1 MSTKTSNIDYQRQ
14 QLRCRTAKFT
24 FSLQKCF
31 ELDKKQLKG
40 FVAGLGLKS
49 IRDLKNLAEKVTRG
63 TRGLK
68 TEAGY
73 IELDRILLPRIDL
86 NIFFSNFSNPQK
98 IFCNPEDF
106 LFSADTR
113 HQTLIDARI
122 TYFGVWESNQEDK
135 NCSVELAI
143 DTSFLFEIQSK
154 VDIENTEK
162 IKETSIQRQIL
173 ECRNMFNFSVRNF
186 EYDDDDILENDWV
199 ASYI

>member
-1 MSTKTSNIDYQRQ
+1 MSTKTRNITYQRQ
-14 QLRCRTAKFT
+14 PPRCRTARFT
-24 FSLQKCF
+24 FTLQKCF
-31 ELDKKQLKG
+31 ELDKTQLKG
-40 FVAGLGLKS
+40 FAVGLGLTS
-49 IRDLKNLAEKVTRG
+49 TRSLKGLAKKVTLG
-63 TRGLK
+63 TRGLE

-113 HQTLIDARI
+113 HQPLIGARI
-122 TYFGVWESNQEDK
+122 TYFGVWESHQEDK

-143 DTSFLFEIQSK
+143 DASFLFEIQSK

-162 IKETSIQRQIL
+162 IKDISIQRQIL
-173 ECRNMFNFSVRNF
+173 ECRNMFNFFVRNF

>member
-1 MSTKTSNIDYQRQ
+1 MSTKTSNITYQRQ
-14 QLRCRTAKFT
+14 PPRCRTAQFT
-24 FSLQKCF
+24 FTLQKCF

-40 FVAGLGLKS
+40 FAAGLGLTS
-49 IRDLKNLAEKVTRG
+49 TRSLKDLAEKVTLG
-63 TRGLK
+63 TRDFK
-68 TEAGY
+68 TETGY
-73 IELDRILLPRIDL
+73 IELDSILLPRIDL

-113 HQTLIDARI
+113 HQPLIDARI

-135 NCSVELAI
+135 ICSVEFAI
-143 DTSFLFEIQSK
+143 DASFLFEIQTK

-162 IKETSIQRQIL
+162 IKDTSIQRQIL
-173 ECRNMFNFSVRNF
+173 ECKNMFNFFVRNF
-186 EYDDDDILENDWV
+186 EYDEDDILENDWV